1 MGEYFTVVKS
11 DKLNKRSDDNE
22 TKLDSD
28 NNNDIKSDSTTAND
42 KVDEKLIDKE
52 NEGIF
57 RHRTLEEYKEYYKNL
72 LDKLIKDR
80 TNSVSLTSK
89 NPAYNPY
96 HPLLIHAENTM
107 GPNVITILGAPY
119 KEKKL
124 NNFELQNDEDNDFRD
139 CNISVNNMDKSN
151 MTCAVAYT
159 HNIQNTI
166 TISSSKGTAYHQD
179 FGYSY
184 GEGDAITD
192 EIGSSL
198 ELARALARGSSVS
211 YSKSEGGSVALE
223 NVHTVVNTE
232 SSSNTNSYDYTHTTT
247 HDESYTFTVSE
258 ENSHSRS
265 DGGEIVDESNWTSY
279 NETSRTNE
287 YTRMELDDYNKALQS
302 VNADKRCKTGGS
314 LGSSLGSFTGIL
326 GFIGGGAI
334 SCLGGGIAELAK
346 GASQAHS
353 AEEVNKIAERQL
365 NQEDNVNDNTNLFLY
380 YIVLN
385 CF

>member
-1 MGEYFTVVKS
+1 MLKYLFFIINILSVICNTLNNVKLPDTDREFCIYTKNNVYKMVNPFYINSQNETVYFDNIENYAKYIGPEWVGVGVCGEDKIVNNMGEYFTVFKS
-11 DKLNKRSDDNE
+11 DKLDKRSDDNE

-28 NNNDIKSDSTTAND
+28 NNNNDDIKSDSTTAND

-52 NEGIF
+52 NE
-57 RHRTLEEYKEYYKNL
+57 
-72 LDKLIKDR
+72 
-80 TNSVSLTSK
+80 
-89 NPAYNPY
+89 AYNPY
-96 HPLLIHAENTM
+96 HPLLIHAENSM

-139 CNISVNNMDKSN
+139 CNISVNNMDKSS

-166 TISSSKGTAYHQD
+166 TISSSKGTAYHQG

-265 DGGEIVDESNWTSY
+265 DGGEIVDESNWSSY
-279 NETSRTNE
+279 
-287 YTRMELDDYNKALQS
+287 M
-302 VNADKRCKTGGS
+302 
-314 LGSSLGSFTGIL
+314 
-326 GFIGGGAI
+326 
-334 SCLGGGIAELAK
+334 
-346 GASQAHS
+346 
-353 AEEVNKIAERQL
+353 
-365 NQEDNVNDNTNLFLY
+365 
-380 YIVLN
+380 
-385 CF
+385 